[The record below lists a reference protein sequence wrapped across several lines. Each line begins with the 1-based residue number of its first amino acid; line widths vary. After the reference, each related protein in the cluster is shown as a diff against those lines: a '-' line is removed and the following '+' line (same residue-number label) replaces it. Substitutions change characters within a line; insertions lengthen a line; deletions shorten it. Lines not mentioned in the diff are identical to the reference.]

1 VFKAV
6 ILDREPGDVSRI
18 EVEGS
23 IEEARQASAQMREE
37 VMSRPRR
44 DGA

>member
-6 ILDREPGDVSRI
+6 ILDREPGDVSTI

-23 IEEARQASAQMREE
+23 IEEARHAWAQMREE
-37 VMSRPRR
+37 IMSRPRR